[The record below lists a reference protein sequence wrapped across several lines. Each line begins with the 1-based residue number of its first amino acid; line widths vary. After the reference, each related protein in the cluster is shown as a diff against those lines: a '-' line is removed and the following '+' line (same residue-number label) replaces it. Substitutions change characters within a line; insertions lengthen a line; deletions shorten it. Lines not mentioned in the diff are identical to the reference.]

1 MTDKKVSSI
10 LREIGG
16 DNQDLTQGE
25 INDLRYILAHIL
37 DTEKARLILYTDR
50 ELTDSQFQQWQEARS
65 KLIQQKI
72 PVHYII
78 NTKNFMG
85 LDFFVDERVLIPRFD
100 TEILVEQAML
110 EINKLRELRDLAED
124 SPVRDM
130 DSKIRILELC
140 TGSGAIPISLIH
152 HLGNDSADKPMPGI
166 QITSLEITAIDISED
181 ALDVAD
187 INKKKLLTPA
197 EQKQLKFIHSDLFE
211 NVPRRN
217 SQPESQ
223 SSPDVDFSSGTGY
236 HLIIANP
243 PYVTHQEYEALDEKV
258 KKEPFGALV
267 AEDDGLFFY
276 EKILSQ
282 ARDYLHPDQGVILFE
297 IGSLQGSALQAMA
310 AANGYQECTII
321 PDYAGHSRVAIIR

>member
-10 LREIGG
+10 LQEIAGNPG
-16 DNQDLTQGE
+16 LTQDE

-37 DTEKARLILYTDR
+37 GTEKARLILYTDR
-50 ELTDSQFQQWQEARS
+50 ELTDGQLQQWQEAQS
-65 KLIQQKI
+65 QLIQQKI

-100 TEILVEQAML
+100 TEILVEQAMM
-110 EINKLRELRDLAED
+110 EIKKLRELAED
-124 SPVRDM
+124 SPVRDREV
-130 DSKIRILELC
+130 KILELC

-152 HLGNDSADKPMPGI
+152 HLAKDAADEPMPGI
-166 QITSLEITAIDISED
+166 QITALDISED

-187 INKKKLLTPA
+187 INKKKLLTPG
-197 EQKQLKFIHSDLFE
+197 EQKQLRFIHSDLFE
-211 NVPRRN
+211 NVHRRN

-236 HLIIANP
+236 HIIIANP

-297 IGSLQGSALQAMA
+297 VGSLQGSALQAMA

-321 PDYAGHSRVAIIR
+321 PDYAGHSRVVIIR

>member
-16 DNQDLTQGE
+16 DNQDLTQDE

-50 ELTDSQFQQWQEARS
+50 ELTDSQFQQWQDARS

-110 EINKLRELRDLAED
+110 EIKKLKELLDLAED

-130 DSKIRILELC
+130 DRKIRILELC

-152 HLGNDSADKPMPGI
+152 HLAN
-166 QITSLEITAIDISED
+166 LEITAIDISED

-187 INKKKLLTPA
+187 INKKKLLSPA

-211 NVPRRN
+211 NVPGRN

-223 SSPDVDFSSGTGY
+223 SSPDVNFSSDTGY

-276 EKILSQ
+276 EKILTQ

-310 AANGYQECTII
+310 AANGYKECTII

>member
-16 DNQDLTQGE
+16 DYQDITQDE

-50 ELTDSQFQQWQEARS
+50 ELTESQFQQWQEARS

-110 EINKLRELRDLAED
+110 EIKKLREPRDLAED

-152 HLGNDSADKPMPGI
+152 HLANDSADKLMPGI
-166 QITSLEITAIDISED
+166 LITSLEITALDISED
-181 ALDVAD
+181 ALNVAD
-187 INKKKLLTPA
+187 INKKKLLTPG

-211 NVPRRN
+211 NVPRRY
-217 SQPESQ
+217 SHSESQ
-223 SSPDVDFSSGTGY
+223 SSPDVHFSSGTGY

>member
-10 LREIGG
+10 LQEIAGNPG
-16 DNQDLTQGE
+16 LTQDE

-37 DTEKARLILYTDR
+37 GTEKARLILYTDR
-50 ELTDSQFQQWQEARS
+50 ELTDGQLQQWQEAQS
-65 KLIQQKI
+65 QLIQQKI

-100 TEILVEQAML
+100 TEILVEQAMM
-110 EINKLRELRDLAED
+110 EIKKLRELAED
-124 SPVRDM
+124 SPVRDREV
-130 DSKIRILELC
+130 KILELC

-152 HLGNDSADKPMPGI
+152 HLAKDAADEPMPGI
-166 QITSLEITAIDISED
+166 QITALDISED

-187 INKKKLLTPA
+187 INKKKLLTPG
-197 EQKQLKFIHSDLFE
+197 EQKQLRFIHSDLFE
-211 NVPRRN
+211 NVHRRN

-236 HLIIANP
+236 HIIIAKP

-297 IGSLQGSALQAMA
+297 VGSLQGSALQAMA

-321 PDYAGHSRVAIIR
+321 PDYAGHSRVVIIR

>member
-16 DNQDLTQGE
+16 DSQDLTQDE

-50 ELTDSQFQQWQEARS
+50 ELADGQFQQWQEAQS
-65 KLIQQKI
+65 QLTQQKI

-110 EINKLRELRDLAED
+110 EIKKLRELRDFAED
-124 SPVRDM
+124 SPVRDRE
-130 DSKIRILELC
+130 IRILELC

-152 HLGNDSADKPMPGI
+152 HIKNDSADKPMPGI
-166 QITSLEITAIDISED
+166 QGMPLEITALDISED

-243 PYVTHQEYEALDEKV
+243 PYVTQQEYEALDEKV
-258 KKEPFGALV
+258 KKEAFGALV

-282 ARDYLHPDQGVILFE
+282 ARNYLHPDQGVILFE

>member
-1 MTDKKVSSI
+1 
-10 LREIGG
+10 
-16 DNQDLTQGE
+16 
-25 INDLRYILAHIL
+25 
-37 DTEKARLILYTDR
+37 
-50 ELTDSQFQQWQEARS
+50 
-65 KLIQQKI
+65 
-72 PVHYII
+72 
-78 NTKNFMG
+78 MG

-110 EINKLRELRDLAED
+110 EIKKLRDLEEFSED
-124 SPVRDM
+124 SLVRDI
-130 DSKIRILELC
+130 DRKIRVLELC

-152 HLGNDSADKPMPGI
+152 YLANDSADKPMPGI
-166 QITSLEITAIDISED
+166 QIMPLEITAIDISQD

-187 INKKKLLTPA
+187 VNKKKLLSPG

-217 SQPESQ
+217 SHPESQ
-223 SSPDVDFSSGTGY
+223 SSPDESFSSGTGY

-243 PYVTHQEYEALDEKV
+243 PYVIHQEYEALDEKV

-267 AEDDGLFFY
+267 AEEDGLFFY

-297 IGSLQGSALQAMA
+297 IGSLQGPALQAMT

-321 PDYAGHSRVAIIR
+321 PDYAGHPRVAIIR

>member
-16 DNQDLTQGE
+16 DNQDLTQDE

-110 EINKLRELRDLAED
+110 EINKLRE
-124 SPVRDM
+124 P
-130 DSKIRILELC
+130 RILELC

-152 HLGNDSADKPMPGI
+152 NIKNDSADKPMPGI
-166 QITSLEITAIDISED
+166 QITPLEITALDISED

-187 INKKKLLTPA
+187 INKKKLLSPA

-267 AEDDGLFFY
+267 AEDEGLFFY

-282 ARDYLHPDQGVILFE
+282 ARDYLHPDHGVILFE

>member
-16 DNQDLTQGE
+16 DYQDLTQDE

-110 EINKLRELRDLAED
+110 EIKKLREPRDLAED
-124 SPVRDM
+124 SPVKDM

-152 HLGNDSADKPMPGI
+152 HLAN
-166 QITSLEITAIDISED
+166 LEITALDISED
-181 ALDVAD
+181 ALNVAD

-223 SSPDVDFSSGTGY
+223 SSPDVHFSSGTGY
-236 HLIIANP
+236 HIIIANP

-267 AEDDGLFFY
+267 AEDEGLFFY

>member
-16 DNQDLTQGE
+16 DNQDLTQDE

-110 EINKLRELRDLAED
+110 EIKKLREPRDLAED
-124 SPVRDM
+124 STLGDM
-130 DSKIRILELC
+130 DRKIRILELC

-152 HLGNDSADKPMPGI
+152 HLANDSADKLMPGI
-166 QITSLEITAIDISED
+166 LITSLEITALDISED

-223 SSPDVDFSSGTGY
+223 SSPDVDFSSDTGY

-267 AEDDGLFFY
+267 AEEDGLFFY
-276 EKILSQ
+276 EKILYQ

-297 IGSLQGSALQAMA
+297 IGSLQGPALQALA

>member
-16 DNQDLTQGE
+16 DNQDLTQDE

-50 ELTDSQFQQWQEARS
+50 ELTDSQFQQWQEAQS
-65 KLIQQKI
+65 QLIQQKI

-130 DSKIRILELC
+130 DRKIRILELC
-140 TGSGAIPISLIH
+140 TGSGAIPISLVH
-152 HLGNDSADKPMPGI
+152 HIKNDSADKPMPGI
-166 QITSLEITAIDISED
+166 QITSLEITALDISED
-181 ALDVAD
+181 ALNVAD
-187 INKKKLLTPA
+187 INKKKLLTLR

-211 NVPRRN
+211 KVPRRY
-217 SQPESQ
+217 SHSESQ
-223 SSPDVDFSSGTGY
+223 SSPDVGFSFGTGY

-267 AEDDGLFFY
+267 AEDEGLFFY

-282 ARDYLHPDQGVILFE
+282 ARNYLHPDQGVILFE
-297 IGSLQGSALQAMA
+297 VGSLQGSALQAMA